1 MRGKLSL
8 SESRKNGAD
17 IDRLFA
23 FDKAAR
29 TKVDYCLS
37 LLDTDP
43 A

>member
-8 SESRKNGAD
+8 SESRKNVAD

-23 FDKAAR
+23 FDKAAL
-29 TKVDYCLS
+29 TKADYCLR
-37 LLDTDP
+37 LLNTDP